1 MTGWAASTATSSP
14 SRVPSRVLDQDLG
27 IGAINGIAHVT
38 QDDLENTYNSCF
50 EADNQK
56 NCTYQP

>member
-1 MTGWAASTATSSP
+1 
-14 SRVPSRVLDQDLG
+14 VLDQDLG
-27 IGAINGIAHVT
+27 IGAINGLAHIT